1 MERTLRSNLEC
12 GDLSPLSQPRLVA
25 ASGKAPTSRRTPK
38 RVRQLLLHS
47 RARQVSVFSVSLWL
61 IFSAG
66 CATAPNP
73 AHARGAK
80 ALFES
85 TVRTYHFPSALA
97 TGTDRDRLLSGA
109 GAGYERLLRQY
120 PDQDDWCAKSLRS
133 LGNVRATQGQL
144 AAAVKLYSQVA
155 EQHPRQDW
163 EILQSW
169 KSAADLLWEA
179 GRPAE
184 AQKFYRLIVARFDQ
198 PNPTAMVKLI
208 VHTAKVRLQ

>member
-1 MERTLRSNLEC
+1 MLQSSLEC

-73 AHARGAK
+73 APAHGAK
-80 ALFES
+80 MLFES
-85 TVRTYHFPSALA
+85 TARNYHFPSAVA
-97 TGTDRDRLLSGA
+97 SGPERERLLNEA
-109 GAGYERLLRQY
+109 ATGYERLLRQY
-120 PDQDDWCAKSLRS
+120 PDQDDWCAKSLHS
-133 LGNVRATQGQL
+133 LANVRSTQGRLDEAVQL
-144 AAAVKLYSQVA
+144 YARVAA
-155 EQHPRQDW
+155 QHPQQDW

-179 GRPAE
+179 GRRAE
-184 AQKFYRLIVARFDQ
+184 AQKYYRLIVTRFDQ
-198 PNPTAMVKLI
+198 PNPSAMVKLI
-208 VHTAKVRLQ
+208 VHIAQMRLQ